1 MAKDLPFFQGA
12 QPTGSFWVTVRH
24 VWVHNGAAAESHKTS
39 NPILK
44 TRVPGLHNK
53 PKLKYFGT
61 FWNLSFSAHNGS
73 IGFSFVRT
81 DVRCIFV
88 VHYDF
93 RTSDFKSWYLNKKC
107 RSLRDFYQA
116 TLYIGQQK
124 LCQTLA
130 LFSVPNTKYINF
142 SNGVVFF
149 GTPCINKIGI
159 SLFSTCTMTK

>member
-1 MAKDLPFFQGA
+1 MLEN
-12 QPTGSFWVTVRH
+12 VE
-24 VWVHNGAAAESHKTS
+24 NAESPVQGELPPSGKNCVNNQKYRYGIDS
-39 NPILK
+39 VPQPILK
-44 TRVPGLHNK
+44 TRVPGLHDK

-73 IGFSFVRT
+73 IGFSFVST

-93 RTSDFKSWYLNKKC
+93 RTSDFESSYLNKKC

-116 TLYIGQQK
+116 TLYLGQQK
-124 LCQTLA
+124 LCQKLA

-142 SNGVVFF
+142 SNGIVFL
-149 GTPCINKIGI
+149 GHPVHTH
-159 SLFSTCTMTK
+159 